1 MKLYLK
7 IEGSRC
13 HIKVDFHPRINS
25 LLKSFED
32 HTYENNVYSY
42 PIKYKDE
49 LISSLLAL
57 NLDVI
62 ECKSFPEKI
71 EQKKKAHYKNG
82 DKNFQ
87 LQSDYHEKTVSLFK
101 QIENNKFDGD
111 TCTWIFPISE
121 QEDLFKE
128 LRKLDF

>member
-62 ECKSFPEKI
+62 EYKSFPEKI
-71 EQKKKAHYKNG
+71 EQKKRLIIRMEMKIFNYNLIIMKKQFLYLN
-82 DKNFQ
+82 K
-87 LQSDYHEKTVSLFK
+87 LKTTNSMVILALGYFLSL
-101 QIENNKFDGD
+101 NKKI
-111 TCTWIFPISE
+111 CS
-121 QEDLFKE
+121 KS
-128 LRKLDF
+128 